1 MHGGWWVGGRW
12 VRREG
17 WVKRWELVWMEM
29 MSRHEIRR
37 GRRRE

>member
-1 MHGGWWVGGRW
+1 MHGGWWVSGRW
-12 VRREG
+12 VREG

-37 GRRRE
+37 GRRE